1 MDLQIG
7 LDVKQLSIY
16 KVLLIILLSFGVG
29 FILPTTADAAEK
41 KDKSARRAALMMQ
54 KMQQDMQAEKA
65 AMQTQFDTQKKLLE
79 DDLKLK
85 AEQLEKLNKSVASLE
100 RKNKATQ
107 ADLDKTIAEKT
118 ALDAKLTQTQT
129 TLETTQKSLADLKD
143 KHNQSLADLKF
154 NDNQRKTLSANLA
167 DTTKLVNSCEAKN
180 TKLHQFGS
188 ELISIYDKP
197 SSYEAA
203 MRKEQFFQLKRV
215 ELENILQNQQD
226 KLDQERF
233 TSKKTAY

>member
-1 MDLQIG
+1 M
-7 LDVKQLSIY
+7 KQLSSY
-16 KVLLIILLSFGVG
+16 KILLIILLSFSIG
-29 FILPTTADAAEK
+29 FITPTIANAAEK

-54 KMQQDMQAEKA
+54 KMQQDMQAQMDAEKV
-65 AMQTQFDTQKKLLE
+65 QFDTQKKVLE
-79 DDLKLK
+79 DDLKIK
-85 AEQLEKLNKSVASLE
+85 TEQLEKLNKSVASLE
-100 RKNKATQ
+100 RKNKTTQ
-107 ADLDKTIAEKT
+107 AELDKTTAEKT

-129 TLETTQKSLADLKD
+129 TLDTTQKSLEDLKVE
-143 KHNQSLADLKF
+143 HNQSLTDLKF

-167 DTTKLVNSCEAKN
+167 DTTKLMNTCEAKN

-215 ELENILQNQQD
+215 DLENILQNQQD
-226 KLDQERF
+226 KLDQEKF
-233 TSKKTAY
+233 TNTKSAY

>member
-1 MDLQIG
+1 M
-7 LDVKQLSIY
+7 
-16 KVLLIILLSFGVG
+16 LLKLNKNFTYLILLVFISLITLSSSSF
-29 FILPTTADAAEK
+29 AAEK

-54 KMQQDMQAEKA
+54 KMQQDMQAQMDAEKA
-65 AMQTQFDTQKKLLE
+65 QFEAQKKLLE
-79 DDLKLK
+79 DDLKIK
-85 AEQLEKLNKSVASLE
+85 TEQLEKLNKSVVNLE

-107 ADLDKTIAEKT
+107 IELDKTIVEKT

-129 TLETTQKSLADLKD
+129 TLETTQKSLADLKV
-143 KHNQSLADLKF
+143 QYSQALADLKF
-154 NDNQRKTLSANLA
+154 NDTQRKTLSANLA
-167 DTTKLVNSCEAKN
+167 DTTKLMNSCEAKN

-203 MRKEQFFQLKRV
+203 MRKEKFFQFKRV

-226 KLDQERF
+226 KLDEERF